1 MSRHRDRRH
10 PSAPADVA
18 APSGTATAGAGDSP
32 SAAEPPKKLAQPP
45 KAAATGTPARRLVTV
60 TLCVLGGMFVYH
72 MIADRLTPYT
82 AQSSLNA
89 PLTQIAAEVNG
100 QVVSVEAVD
109 NAPVTKG
116 QVLFRLDRL
125 PLEIALRNAEAN
137 LAVAVQA
144 ADVSELDVKYAEA
157 DLGKTQ
163 IDRATTDE
171 LGHIVLGLAE
181 RKAVS
186 ETTAIRARSSM
197 DISRADVMRAEV
209 ELQRARVRLGET
221 GVDNAKVRQALAMLE
236 QARLDLRNA
245 TVVAPAD
252 GVITNLRLAAGQ
264 YVSRG
269 APVLTFIE
277 DGRRWI
283 TAEMRENQL
292 GNIDPGDEVGIV
304 FDDQPGRVFRGTVDS
319 IGWGISQGGEAPTG
333 TLPDIPPPGGW
344 LREPQRFP
352 VRIVVDPVDPD
363 DPQPPGRAGAQA
375 NIVVYT
381 EEGSIFN
388 PIARLWLRMIA
399 IVSYAR

>member
-1 MSRHRDRRH
+1 MSARRDGRRPQA
-10 PSAPADVA
+10 PSDVA
-18 APSGTATAGAGDSP
+18 APAGTSTPANAKP
-32 SAAEPPKKLAQPP
+32 AAP
-45 KAAATGTPARRLVTV
+45 AAAPPTPARRLVQI
-60 TLCVLGGMFVYH
+60 TLAVLGGLFVYH
-72 MIADRLTPYT
+72 MIADRVTPYT
-82 AQSSLNA
+82 AQSALNA
-89 PLTQIAAEVNG
+89 PLTQVAAQVSG
-100 QVVSVEAVD
+100 QVVSVEAFD

-116 QVLFRLDRL
+116 QVLFRIDRL
-125 PLEIALRNAEAN
+125 PLQIALRNAEAN

-144 ADVSELDVKYAEA
+144 ADVSELDVRYAEA
-157 DLGKTQ
+157 DLGKMQ
-163 IDRATTDE
+163 IDRSTTDE
-171 LGHIVLGLAE
+171 LGRIVIGLAE

-197 DISRADVMRAEV
+197 EISRADVQRAEV
-209 ELQRARVRLGET
+209 ELQRARVRLGES
-221 GVDNAKVRQALAMLE
+221 GADNAKVRQALALLE

-252 GVITNLRLAAGQ
+252 GVVTNLRLASGQ
-264 YVSRG
+264 YANRG
-269 APVLTFIE
+269 SPVLTFIE

-304 FDDQPGRVFRGTVDS
+304 FDDQPGRVFSGRVDS

-333 TLPDIPPPGGW
+333 TLPDVPPPGGW

-352 VRIVVDPVDPD
+352 VRIVVDPVDKD
-363 DPQPPGRAGAQA
+363 DPQPPSRSGAQA

-381 EEGSIFN
+381 KERSIFN
-388 PIARLWLRMIA
+388 PIARLWLRAIA